1 MENEKILHALGLCA
15 RARALICGTPMV
27 CEALRNAKKPYLVL
41 EASDNSENTAK
52 KLADKC
58 SFYGVTLVR
67 LPFDGDALARA
78 IGKHA
83 RVAAGAI
90 NDENLCKLSIRWEDL
105 RSSPKSVSPIQKG
118 IMVNLWLR

>member
-1 MENEKILHALGLCA
+1 MQWSRSWKRMENEKILHALGLCA

-83 RVAAGAI
+83 RVAAVAI
-90 NDENLCKLSIRWEDL
+90 NDENLCKL
-105 RSSPKSVSPIQKG
+105 VKG
-118 IMVNLWLR
+118 TVEKHS